1 MKRIIT
7 QYPDYREYAPINT
20 QVNVYY
26 SAADEQDL
34 IDDSVDIVTKHR
46 MYEDFKYFFIRA
58 TAIVDGYESRPT
70 SKIEMERGD
79 SFTGIKYDTY
89 YTSFIIRDG
98 SGDVDYRY
106 AMLFKLDDGDEFD
119 VRHFKDDDRFIFE
132 GIIVNGTQYDSYEDA
147 FNMIKSMIHKMAFG
161 K

>member
-1 MKRIIT
+1 
-7 QYPDYREYAPINT
+7 
-20 QVNVYY
+20 
-26 SAADEQDL
+26 
-34 IDDSVDIVTKHR
+34 
-46 MYEDFKYFFIRA
+46 
-58 TAIVDGYESRPT
+58 
-70 SKIEMERGD
+70 MERGD

-119 VRHFKDDDRFIFE
+119 VRHFKDDDKFIFE
-132 GIIVNGTQYDSYEDA
+132 GIIVDGIQYDSYEDA
-147 FNMIKSMIHKMAFG
+147 FDTIKRMIHKMAFG